1 MHEPFTICLIVVT
14 VLVSWQGFRDSAF
27 VDKFIFC
34 PQAILR
40 DKEYY
45 RLITSGFLH
54 ADWRHLIFNMFSFYC
69 FGRVIEWI
77 FGPAPLL
84 LIYFSSIIG
93 GGLLSLFLHRHHFY
107 KAYGASGGVCG
118 VIFAS
123 IFLTGSDV
131 YLFLISIPG
140 WLYAIL
146 FLIGSSYGIKNA
158 RDNIG
163 HDAHL
168 GGAIIGLGVTTCLY
182 PHMIAQR
189 PYLYAAVMSLSLV
202 LLIYLIK
209 NPMFLPLTSFIGPGS
224 KRPAP
229 PAPRKPRMTR
239 EQEAREV
246 NNILDKLSKSGLNS
260 LTDAEQRILQEASRR
275 GRRDAGLD
283 Q

>member
-1 MHEPFTICLIVVT
+1 MAVT
-14 VLVSWQGFRDSAF
+14 VLVSLQGFRDPAF
-27 VDKFIFC
+27 VEKFIFC

-54 ADWRHLIFNMFSFYC
+54 ADWPHLFFNMFSLYS
-69 FGRVIEWI
+69 FGKGIEW
-77 FGPAPLL
+77 FFRPATLL
-84 LIYFSSIIG
+84 LIYFTSIIG
-93 GGLLSLFLHRHHFY
+93 GNLLSLFLHRHHVY

-131 YLFLISIPG
+131 YLFVLSVPG

-146 FLIGSSYGIKNA
+146 FLIGSFYGIKNA
-158 RDNIG
+158 RGDVG

-168 GGAIIGLGVTTCLY
+168 GGAIIGLVVTTFLH
-182 PHMIAQR
+182 PDMVTRR

-209 NPMFLPLTSFIGPGS
+209 NPLFLPLTSFIGSAP

-229 PAPRKPRMTR
+229 RRPQMTR
-239 EQEAREV
+239 EQEARQV
-246 NNILDKLSKSGLNS
+246 NVILDKLSKSGMDS
-260 LTDAEQRILQEASRR
+260 LTDAEQKILQEASRR

-283 Q
+283 E

>member
-1 MHEPFTICLIVVT
+1 MHESFTICLMVVT
-14 VLVSWQGFRDSAF
+14 VLVSWHGFRNSAF
-27 VDKFIFC
+27 VEKFIFC

-54 ADWRHLIFNMFSFYC
+54 ADWPHLLFNMFSLYS
-69 FGRVIEWI
+69 FGKGIEW
-77 FGPAPLL
+77 FSKPATLL

-93 GGLLSLFLHRHHFY
+93 GNLLSLFLHRHHVY

-123 IFLTGSDV
+123 IFLTGSGV
-131 YLFLISIPG
+131 YIFLISIPG

-146 FLIGSSYGIKNA
+146 FLIGSFYGIKNA

-182 PHMIAQR
+182 PDMIAQR
-189 PYLYAAVMSLSLV
+189 PYVYAAVMSVSLV

-209 NPMFLPLTSFIGPGS
+209 NPLFLPLT
-224 KRPAP
+224 
-229 PAPRKPRMTR
+229 
-239 EQEAREV
+239 
-246 NNILDKLSKSGLNS
+246 
-260 LTDAEQRILQEASRR
+260 
-275 GRRDAGLD
+275 
-283 Q
+283 